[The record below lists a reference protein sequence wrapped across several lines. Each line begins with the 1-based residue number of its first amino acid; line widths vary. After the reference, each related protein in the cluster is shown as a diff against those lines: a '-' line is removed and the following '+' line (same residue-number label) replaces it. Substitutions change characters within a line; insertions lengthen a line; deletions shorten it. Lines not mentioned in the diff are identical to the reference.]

1 MAPPRI
7 VRVLIVDD
15 SAMVRKVLTMGM
27 SSDRYIQVVGAASNP
42 ETAWKL
48 IQDLRPD
55 VITLDVEM
63 PEMDGITFLRR
74 FLPKARIPTVMIS
87 AHTRDG
93 AQTSMDAM
101 EAGAVD
107 VIPKPALGT
116 GFATGLPAMMADI
129 CARVR
134 AAADAHVVLGSAR
147 PATPRPA
154 RPGPARPACPAVP
167 ATLRLHGK
175 AEILALGSS
184 TGGVQALGTILP
196 MFPADCPPVVI
207 VQHMPEAF
215 TGPFAAR
222 LDTTCTVTVR
232 EAQDGDTVESG
243 TVLIAPGGKRHMEI
257 DRTAQGYRIRLVEG
271 PAVCFSRPSVDVL
284 FNSVARLAGPDAVAA
299 ILTGMGRD
307 GAAGLLAIRN
317 AGGRTLSQ
325 NEETSVV
332 YGMPMAA
339 WENGASEAALPL
351 QDIPARMLHLLGTRT
366 YRDMRA

>member
-1 MAPPRI
+1 MVRPSPVPRV

-15 SAMVRKVLTMGM
+15 SAMVRKILTMGL
-27 SSDRYIQVVGAASNP
+27 SSDRFIEVVGAASNP
-42 ETAWKL
+42 DTAWKM

-63 PEMDGITFLRR
+63 PDMDGISFLRA
-74 FLPKARIPTVMIS
+74 FLPKARVPTVMIS

-93 AQTSMDAM
+93 AQTSIDAM

-107 VIPKPALGT
+107 IIPKPALAGL
-116 GFATGLPAMMADI
+116 ANGLPAMMADI

-134 AAADAHVVLGSAR
+134 AAADAHVILGRTR
-147 PATPRPA
+147 PAIPRGPVPVEPRPKG
-154 RPGPARPACPAVP
+154 RSNS
-167 ATLRLHGK
+167 

-196 MFPADCPPVVI
+196 MFPADCPPIVI

-215 TGPFAAR
+215 TGPFATR
-222 LDTTCTVTVR
+222 LDGTCTVTVR
-232 EAQDGDTVESG
+232 EAQDGDLLEPG
-243 TVLIAPGGKRHMEI
+243 TVFIAPGGKRHMEI
-257 DRTAQGYRIRLVEG
+257 IAHGRGYRIRLAEG

-284 FNSVARLAGPDAVAA
+284 FNSVARLAGSNAAAA

-317 AGGRTLSQ
+317 AGGRTLAQ
-325 NEETSVV
+325 DEETSVV

-339 WENGASEAALPL
+339 WENGAAEAALPL
-351 QDIPARMLHLLGTRT
+351 EDIPARMLAMLAQRTTRT
-366 YRDMRA
+366 ELRA

>member
-7 VRVLIVDD
+7 VKVLIVDD
-15 SAMVRKVLTMGM
+15 SAMVRKVLTMGL
-27 SSDRYIQVVGAASNP
+27 SSDRFIQVVGAASNTD
-42 ETAWKL
+42 TAWQM

-63 PEMDGITFLRR
+63 PEMDGITFLRA

-107 VIPKPALGT
+107 IIPKPALGA
-116 GFATGLPAMMADI
+116 GLASGLPAMMADI

-134 AAADAHVVLGSAR
+134 AAADAHVVLGRAR
-147 PATPRPA
+147 PAAPRSPAAAVTPHNL
-154 RPGPARPACPAVP
+154 GGGEV
-167 ATLRLHGK
+167 
-175 AEILALGSS
+175 LALGSS

-196 MFPADCPPVVI
+196 MFPGDCPPIVI

-215 TGPFAAR
+215 TGPFASR
-222 LDTTCTVTVR
+222 LDGTCTVHVR
-232 EAQDGDTVESG
+232 EAQDGDTLAPG
-243 TVLIAPGGKRHMEI
+243 TAFIAPGGKRHMEL
-257 DRTAQGYRIRLVEG
+257 DRMGRGYRIRLVEG

-284 FNSVARLAGPDAVAA
+284 FNSVARLAGTNAVAA
-299 ILTGMGRD
+299 VLTGMGRD

-325 NEETSVV
+325 DEDSSVV

-339 WENGASEAALPL
+339 WENGGSEAALPL
-351 QDIPARMLHLLGTRT
+351 EEIPARMLHLLGTRAF
-366 YRDMRA
+366 RPEIRA

>member
-1 MAPPRI
+1 MLRPDAPRV

-15 SAMVRKVLTMGM
+15 SAMVRKILTMGL
-27 SSDRYIQVVGAASNP
+27 SSDRFIEVVGAASNP
-42 ETAWKL
+42 DTAWKM

-63 PEMDGITFLRR
+63 PDMDGISFLRA

-93 AQTSMDAM
+93 AQTSIDAM

-107 VIPKPALGT
+107 IIPKPALAGLSS
-116 GFATGLPAMMADI
+116 GLPAMMADI

-134 AAADAHVVLGSAR
+134 AAADAHVILGRSH
-147 PATPRPA
+147 
-154 RPGPARPACPAVP
+154 PAVP
-167 ATLRLHGK
+167 RAAAPRPVRGLAGP
-175 AEILALGSS
+175 EILALGSS

-196 MFPADCPPVVI
+196 MFPSDCPPIVI

-215 TGPFAAR
+215 TGPFATR
-222 LDTTCTVTVR
+222 LDGICTVTVR
-232 EAQDGDTVESG
+232 EAQDGDAVEAG
-243 TVLIAPGGKRHMEI
+243 TVLIAPGGKRHMELVPHG
-257 DRTAQGYRIRLVEG
+257 RGYRIRLVEG

-284 FNSVARLAGPDAVAA
+284 FQSVARLAGANAVAA

-307 GAAGLLAIRN
+307 GAAGLLAIRD
-317 AGGRTLSQ
+317 AGGRTLAQDQES
-325 NEETSVV
+325 SVV

-339 WENGASEAALPL
+339 WENGAAETALPL
-351 QDIPARMLHLLGTRT
+351 EDIPARMLAMLAQRNSRT
-366 YRDMRA
+366 ELRA

>member
-15 SAMVRKVLTMGM
+15 SAMVRKVLTMGL
-27 SSDRYIQVVGAASNP
+27 SSDRFIQVVGAASNT

-63 PEMDGITFLRR
+63 PEMDGITFLRS

-107 VIPKPALGT
+107 VIPKPALGA
-116 GFATGLPAMMADI
+116 GLASGLPSMMVDI

-134 AAADAHVVLGSAR
+134 AAADAHVVLGRAR
-147 PATPRPA
+147 PAAPRRPDPA
-154 RPGPARPACPAVP
+154 IPASPRI
-167 ATLRLHGK
+167 LGG

-196 MFPADCPPVVI
+196 MFPSDCPPIVI

-222 LDTTCTVTVR
+222 LDTTCTVNVR
-232 EAQDGDTVESG
+232 EAQDGDAVEAG
-243 TVLIAPGGKRHMEI
+243 TVLIAPGGKRHMEL
-257 DRTAQGYRIRLVEG
+257 DRMGRGYRIRLVEG

-284 FNSVARLAGPDAVAA
+284 FNSVARLAGVNAVAA

-307 GAAGLLAIRN
+307 GAAGLMAIRN

-325 NEETSVV
+325 DQESSVV

-351 QDIPARMLHLLGTRT
+351 EEIPARMLQMLGTRAT
-366 YRDMRA
+366 RPDMRPEMRA

>member
-7 VRVLIVDD
+7 VKVLIVDD
-15 SAMVRKVLTMGM
+15 SAMVRKVLTMGL
-27 SSDRYIQVVGAASNP
+27 SSDRFIHVVGAASNP
-42 ETAWKL
+42 DTAWQM
-48 IQDLRPD
+48 IQSLRPD

-63 PEMDGITFLRR
+63 PEMDGITFLRS

-87 AHTRDG
+87 AHTREG

-107 VIPKPALGT
+107 IIPKPALGA
-116 GFATGLPAMMADI
+116 GLASGLPAMMADI

-134 AAADAHVVLGSAR
+134 AAADAHVVLGRTR
-147 PATPRPA
+147 PAAPHRP
-154 RPGPARPACPAVP
+154 PAPI
-167 ATLRLHGK
+167 ATRSFSFAGG
-175 AEILALGSS
+175 EILALGSS
-184 TGGVQALGTILP
+184 TGGVQALGAILP
-196 MFPADCPPVVI
+196 MFPSDCPPIVI

-215 TGPFAAR
+215 TGPFATR
-222 LDTTCTVTVR
+222 LDGTCTVRVR
-232 EAQDGDTVESG
+232 EAQDGEMVEPG
-243 TVLIAPGGKRHMEI
+243 TALIAPGGKRHMEL
-257 DRTAQGYRIRLVEG
+257 DRAGRGYRIRLVDG

-284 FNSVARLAGPDAVAA
+284 FNSVARLAGASAVGA

-325 NEETSVV
+325 DEESSVV

-351 QDIPARMLHLLGTRT
+351 DDIPARMLHLLGTRPS
-366 YRDMRA
+366 RPELRA

>member
-7 VRVLIVDD
+7 VKVLIVDD
-15 SAMVRKVLTMGM
+15 SAMVRKVLTMGL
-27 SSDRYIQVVGAASNP
+27 SSDRFIQVVGAASNP
-42 ETAWKL
+42 DTAWQM
-48 IQDLRPD
+48 IQSLRPD

-63 PEMDGITFLRR
+63 PEMDGITFLRS

-107 VIPKPALGT
+107 IIPKPALGA
-116 GFATGLPAMMADI
+116 GLASGLPAMMADI

-134 AAADAHVVLGSAR
+134 AAADAHVVLGRTR
-147 PATPRPA
+147 PAAPQRPAAPVTPR
-154 RPGPARPACPAVP
+154 GLV
-167 ATLRLHGK
+167 GG
-175 AEILALGSS
+175 EILALGSS

-196 MFPADCPPVVI
+196 MFPHDCPPIVI

-222 LDTTCTVTVR
+222 LDGSCTVHVR
-232 EAQDGDTVESG
+232 AAQDGELVEAG
-243 TVLIAPGGKRHMEI
+243 TALIAPGGKRHMEL
-257 DRTAQGYRIRLVEG
+257 DRAGRGYRIRLVEG

-284 FNSVARLAGPDAVAA
+284 FNSVARLAGANAVGA

-325 NEETSVV
+325 DQDSSVV

-351 QDIPARMLHLLGTRT
+351 DDIPARMLHLLGTRPS
-366 YRDMRA
+366 RPEIRA

>member
-1 MAPPRI
+1 MALPRI

-15 SAMVRKVLTMGM
+15 SAMVRKVLTMGL
-27 SSDRYIQVVGAASNP
+27 SSDRLIQVVGAASNT
-42 ETAWKL
+42 ETAWQM

-63 PEMDGITFLRR
+63 PEMDGITFLRA

-116 GFATGLPAMMADI
+116 GFASGLPAMMADI

-134 AAADAHVVLGSAR
+134 AAADAHVVVGRAR
-147 PATPRPA
+147 PHAGPRKPA
-154 RPGPARPACPAVP
+154 SPAAPVN
-167 ATLRLHGK
+167 LGG

-196 MFPADCPPVVI
+196 MFPSDCPPVVI

-222 LDTTCTVTVR
+222 LDGTCTVNVR
-232 EAQDGDTVESG
+232 EAQDGDAAEPG
-243 TVLIAPGGKRHMEI
+243 TVLIAPGGKRHMEL
-257 DRTAQGYRIRLVEG
+257 DRMGRGYRVRLVEG

-284 FNSVARLAGPDAVAA
+284 FNSVARLAGPNAVGA

-325 NEETSVV
+325 DEESSVV

-351 QDIPARMLHLLGTRT
+351 EDIPARMLQLLGL
-366 YRDMRA
+366 RAARPEIRA